1 MRKKHYNDKI
11 TDEEFEDWKLSYP
24 KNKIFKIVIYT
35 HNIYA
40 KRPQLE
46 TTVLFFVQM

>member
-24 KNKIFKIVIYT
+24 KNKIFKIKYVRKKT
-35 HNIYA
+35 A
-40 KRPQLE
+40 
-46 TTVLFFVQM
+46 V